1 MIPDTF
7 KIILPAILSFLIGIL
22 GAPTLAQYLY
32 TNKLWKKTSVPKSI
46 DGQAATLTQKLHND
60 EEKKTP
66 RMGGILVWGSVFITA
81 VIIYGI
87 SKLVES
93 DFSIKLDFISR
104 SQTWLPLFTLLIG
117 SITGLVDDMLVVKDL
132 PAGEAESGGYIGGGL
147 SLRKRLGVVF
157 LLGIVGAWWFFVKLG
172 VMSIMIPFLGE
183 LALGYF
189 FIPLFILCMVGLY
202 SGGIIDGI
210 DGLAGGLFA
219 IMFTS
224 YAVIAFYNLQIDLAA
239 FCMAVAGGLLAFL
252 WFNIPPARF
261 YLSETG
267 TMGLTTTLV
276 VVAFLTK
283 AVVVLPIIALPLV
296 VTTASTIIQLLSKK
310 FRNGKKVFL
319 IAPLHN
325 HFQALGWPPHKVTM
339 RYWIVGA
346 MCGIVGVIITLIG

>member
-1 MIPDTF
+1 MIPDTV

-22 GAPTLAQYLY
+22 GAPTLARYLY
-32 TNKLWKKTSVPKSI
+32 AHKLWKKTSVTKSI
-46 DGQAATLTQKLHND
+46 DGQPAILTQKLHND

-66 RMGGILVWGSVFITA
+66 RMGGVLVWVSVFVTA
-81 VIIYGI
+81 IIVYLI
-87 SKLVES
+87 SKLIVS
-93 DFSIKLDFISR
+93 DVSIKLDFISR
-104 SQTWLPLFTLLIG
+104 SQTWLPLFTLLVG
-117 SITGLVDDMLVVKDL
+117 SIAGLVDDILVVRNR
-132 PAGEAESGGYIGGGL
+132 GEYIGGGL

-157 LLGIVGAWWFFVKLG
+157 LLSLIGAWWFFVKLG
-172 VMSIMIPFLGE
+172 VISIIIPFYGE
-183 LALGYF
+183 LSLGYIF
-189 FIPLFILCMVGLY
+189 VPLFILCMVGLY

-283 AVVVLPIIALPLV
+283 AVVVLPLIALPLV
-296 VTTASTIIQLLSKK
+296 LTSASTIIQLLSKK

-325 HFQALGWPPHKVTM
+325 HFQALGWPAYKVTM
-339 RYWIVGA
+339 RYWVIGTL
-346 MCGIVGVIITLIG
+346 CGIVGVIITLIG